1 MGDSPEIASLTFESM
16 PRFGQRS
23 HRQAHSNHLKPE
35 SNSLNAVS
43 LELPR
48 ALQCDNDLDF
58 TSAAVRRCGDGYGF
72 KPILRPVATPHHG
85 EHIERLIGTM
95 MGRVNLLSG
104 TASDTRRR
112 TYNVVS
118 TWESW
123 RCNGSTG
130 IR

>member
-1 MGDSPEIASLTFESM
+1 M
-16 PRFGQRS
+16 RS
-23 HRQAHSNHLKPE
+23 
-35 SNSLNAVS
+35 VWG
-43 LELPR
+43 LPR
-48 ALQCDNDLDF
+48 ALQSDNDLDF
-58 TSAAVRRCGDGYGF
+58 TSAALRRGRDEYG
-72 KPILRPVATPHHG
+72 IMQTLRPAAMPHHG
-85 EHIERLIGTM
+85 GHIERLIGTM

-112 TYNVVS
+112 THNVVS